1 MPTLPRVWLSASRAG
16 DFIHH
21 GHQARTYAGFHRR
34 ETGGVDDDEFR
45 TGPRA
50 VQLSGCYRG
59 ARQIV
64 TTLHNGRRQVANS
77 VYAVEQLILGLV
89 SIVSKVM
96 DFDACHCVRDPL
108 VIRLGNSRSA
118 RNQVGQGRL
127 ENTPA
132 AGSRGSAV
140 GRMFDD
146 INSGIL

>member
-1 MPTLPRVWLSASRAG
+1 MVESVTRG

-21 GHQARTYAGFHRR
+21 GHQARTYAGFRR
-34 ETGGVDDDEFR
+34 RVTGVVDDDEFR

-59 ARQIV
+59 AQQIV

-96 DFDACHCVRDPL
+96 DFDACHCVRDLRTWFKHGAPL
-108 VIRLGNSRSA
+108 IFGCTRR
-118 RNQVGQGRL
+118 
-127 ENTPA
+127 PA
-132 AGSRGSAV
+132 P
-140 GRMFDD
+140 
-146 INSGIL
+146 